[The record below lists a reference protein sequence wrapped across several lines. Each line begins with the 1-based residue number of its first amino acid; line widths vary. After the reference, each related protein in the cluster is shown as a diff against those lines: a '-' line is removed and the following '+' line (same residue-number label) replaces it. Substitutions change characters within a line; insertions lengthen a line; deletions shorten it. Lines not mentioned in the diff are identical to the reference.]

1 MLKVLKFGGT
11 SVGSAENMMRI
22 AQIISSEGAKIVV
35 LSAMSGTTDMLVEI
49 SKSIKADDAK
59 NIDKCIEVLT
69 GKYKRCASSLFKTE
83 NMLSLAEAKID
94 SVFKTINNEIENYQD
109 VRSDK
114 KIISQGELLTSAIF
128 TSYLKECEV
137 DAVLLNAPDYIRVN
151 EDCMPC
157 ISDIKSRM
165 SSIGLNKH
173 TVFVTQGFI
182 CSSNVGEIDNLGR
195 GGSDYSA
202 ALFGSAINAD
212 EIQIWT
218 DIDGMHNNDPR
229 YVEGTYPIRTMLF
242 EEAAELAYFGAKIL
256 HPATIQPCKDR
267 GISVRLKNSMDPT
280 APGTLITGSSLKSRD
295 FVAVAAKDNITIIR
309 ITSTNMLMAYGFLR
323 KVFEIFERYKTPID
337 MIATSEVAVSLT
349 IDNKCNLN
357 QIVDELKDYGH
368 IEVEEN
374 NTIVCVVG
382 KVGYGEAGIAA
393 RILASITTIPVKMI
407 SYGASS
413 RSVSFLI
420 ETGAKKTTLNNLNQ
434 HLFN

>member
-49 SKSIKADDAK
+49 SKSIKSGDTA

-69 GKYKRCASSLFKTE
+69 DKYKRCVSNLFKTE
-83 NMLSLAEAKID
+83 KMLSLAEAKID
-94 SVFKTINNEIENYQD
+94 SAFKTINNEIGNYQD

-151 EDCMPC
+151 EYCMTC
-157 ISDIKSRM
+157 ISDIQSRM
-165 SSIGLNKH
+165 SSIGLNNH
-173 TVFVTQGFI
+173 TIFVTQGFI
-182 CSSNVGEIDNLGR
+182 CSSNAGEIDNLGR

-267 GISVRLKNSMDPT
+267 GI
-280 APGTLITGSSLKSRD
+280 
-295 FVAVAAKDNITIIR
+295 
-309 ITSTNMLMAYGFLR
+309 
-323 KVFEIFERYKTPID
+323 
-337 MIATSEVAVSLT
+337 
-349 IDNKCNLN
+349 
-357 QIVDELKDYGH
+357 
-368 IEVEEN
+368 
-374 NTIVCVVG
+374 
-382 KVGYGEAGIAA
+382 
-393 RILASITTIPVKMI
+393 
-407 SYGASS
+407 
-413 RSVSFLI
+413 
-420 ETGAKKTTLNNLNQ
+420 
-434 HLFN
+434 